1 MRIAINGF
9 GRIGRLSLRAI
20 LEKNIKDIEV
30 VAINDLGDVATNAHL
45 FKYDSVH
52 GTFNGKVQVDG
63 DCIIVDGQKIQ
74 ILSERDPAKLPWKE
88 LGIDLVYEC
97 TGIFTSK
104 DKSMAHISAGA
115 KRVLVSAPCNDADK
129 TIVFGIN
136 HQTITK
142 DDLILSNASCTT
154 NCLSPVVF
162 ALNKEI
168 GFKSGY
174 MTTIHSYTGDQPILD
189 TYHKDKR
196 RARAGAMSIVPTST
210 GAAKAVGLILPEL
223 LGKIHGSAIR
233 VPTPN
238 VSLVDLTFVSE
249 KDTTK
254 EDVNNIMKKYAEG
267 ELKNIL
273 GYTDE
278 ELVSIDFCHTSYSSI
293 FDSSATAVIDKNLV
307 RVVSWYDNE
316 WAFSCR
322 MSDVATYIAKI
333 DG

>member
-1 MRIAINGF
+1 MKVAINGF

-20 LEKNIKDIEV
+20 FENNVKDIEV
-30 VAINDLGDVATNAHL
+30 VAINDLGDAGTNAHL

-52 GTFNGKVQVDG
+52 GTFNGDVAVDG
-63 DCIIVDGQKIQ
+63 NYIVINGHKIQ

-104 DKSMAHISAGA
+104 DKSMAHINAGA

-129 TIVFGIN
+129 TVVFGIN
-136 HQTITK
+136 NQTITK

-168 GFKSGY
+168 GFERGY
-174 MTTIHSYTGDQPILD
+174 MTTIHSYTGDQPMLD
-189 TYHKDKR
+189 TYHKDKK
-196 RARAGAMSIVPTST
+196 RARAGAMSMIPTST

-223 LGKIHGSAIR
+223 AGKIQGSAVR

-238 VSLVDLTFVSE
+238 VSLVDLTFIAKKE
-249 KDTTK
+249 TTK
-254 EDVNNIMKKYAEG
+254 DDVNNIMKKYAEG

-273 GYTDE
+273 GYSSE
-278 ELVSIDFCHTSYSSI
+278 ELVSIDFCHKSYSSI
-293 FDSSATAVIDKNLV
+293 FDSNETTVVDKNFI
-307 RVVSWYDNE
+307 RVVAWYDNE
-316 WAFSCR
+316 WGFSCR
-322 MSDVATYIAKI
+322 MSDVASYIAQI

>member
-1 MRIAINGF
+1 MKVAINGF

-20 LEKNIKDIEV
+20 FENNVKNIEV
-30 VAINDLGDVATNAHL
+30 VAINDLGDAATNAHL

-52 GTFNGKVQVDG
+52 GTFKGEVKVDG
-63 DCIIVDGQKIQ
+63 DHIVIEGNRIK

-104 DKSMAHISAGA
+104 DKSMAHINAGA
-115 KRVLVSAPCNDADK
+115 KKVLVSAPCTDADK
-129 TIVFGIN
+129 TVVFGIN
-136 HQTITK
+136 NQTITK

-174 MTTIHSYTGDQPILD
+174 MTTVHSYTGDQPMLD

-196 RARAGAMSIVPTST
+196 RARAGAMSMVPTST

-223 LGKIHGSAIR
+223 AGKIQGSAIR

-249 KDTTK
+249 KETTK
-254 EDVNNIMKKYAEG
+254 DDVNKIMKNYADG

-273 GYTDE
+273 GYSTE
-278 ELVSIDFCHTSYSSI
+278 ELVSVDFCHTSYSSI
-293 FDSSATAVIDKNLV
+293 FDSNETNVIDKNLV
-307 RVVSWYDNE
+307 RVVAWYDNE
-316 WAFSCR
+316 WGFSCR
-322 MSDVATYIAKI
+322 MSDVASYIAKI